1 MVVTTNGYRIWG
13 WDERDDENI
22 LKLTVVMAEQLCKY
36 TKTTE
41 MYSLNGLVLWYVTG
55 ISIKL

>member
-1 MVVTTNGYRIWG
+1 MVTGFG
-13 WDERDDENI
+13 GGMRDDKNV

-41 MYSLNGLVLWYVTG
+41 RSS
-55 ISIKL
+55 ISKYAIFMGYMKAT